1 MYEEIDMNRVY
12 QIVWSV
18 AYREDFF
25 RLDELEEMELDGFVD
40 EYDLDL
46 SEFSLDEKELLWK
59 ELLKLAREYELIR
72 LLKTR

>member
-1 MYEEIDMNRVY
+1 MYEELDTNRVY

-25 RLDELEEMELDGFVD
+25 RLDELEEMELDGFAE
-40 EYDLDL
+40 EYNLDL
-46 SEFSLDEKELLWK
+46 SEFSLDEKDLLWK
-59 ELLKLAREYELIR
+59 ELLKIAREYELIR